1 MGYGNFLKKEREIK
15 RKLQSECDI
24 PKNVQ
29 QQVDDTLEKITGAPI
44 LKTESP
50 AARKQTTFYVAQ
62 RFRFA
67 AACLT
72 FALLAVGGTVGAY
85 SIWNHFEETRY
96 GITEQNK
103 NTLKKENILDEKN
116 LKVTQNGVTVECVET
131 VASGPYAH
139 VLLKVTVPETVSL
152 SQDIGFDEIN
162 ALENTKFDVQCNAG
176 LSMNRETFEE
186 MVDHKNGVF
195 YYEFTLR
202 TCEQQMEGEKNPNTN
217 WDGQILNLQLKNIAQ
232 FHHADVEKFLVK
244 GTWKLDIPMKASDE
258 IRTCQTEAALS
269 CGATVKKIELSPISI
284 KIIYD
289 MPRKE
294 IKIPVEEDG
303 KETIDYSTE
312 YESPNVPTH
321 YELKDGTKKE
331 IELSM
336 GSEGYLDDNSN
347 QFIMDFAVEK
357 ILDLKNITA
366 IYFGKEKVEL
376 K

>member
-1 MGYGNFLKKEREIK
+1 MGYGNFFKKEREIK

-24 PKNVQ
+24 PENVQ
-29 QQVDDTLEKITGAPI
+29 KQIDDTLEKITGMPI
-44 LKTESP
+44 LKNKSL
-50 AARKQTTFYVAQ
+50 AARKKATFYGSQ
-62 RFRFA
+62 RFRLA
-67 AACLT
+67 ATCLA

-85 SIWNHFEETRY
+85 SIWNHFEENRY

-103 NTLKKENILDEKN
+103 NTLKKEKILDEKN

-152 SQDIGFDEIN
+152 SQDIGFDEIS

-176 LSMNRETFEE
+176 LSMDRETFEE

-202 TCEQQMEGEKNPNTN
+202 TCEQQLEGEKNPNTT
-217 WDGQILNLQLKNIAQ
+217 WDGQVLNLQLKNIAQ

-244 GTWKLDIPMKASDE
+244 GTWNLDIPMKASDE
-258 IRTCQTEAALS
+258 IRSYQTETALS
-269 CGATVKKIELSPISI
+269 CGAAVKKIELSPISI
-284 KIIYD
+284 KVIYD
-289 MPRKE
+289 KPRKE

-303 KETIDYSTE
+303 KETIDYFTE
-312 YESPNVPTH
+312 YESPDVPTH

-336 GSEGYLDDNSN
+336 GSEGYLDENSN
-347 QFIMDFAVEK
+347 QFVMDFAVEK

-366 IYFGKEKVEL
+366 VYFGKEKVEL